1 MRQARAGLAA
11 LLVCTLLPAATNAV
25 PPNPLD
31 PSDTCGDPMMVSDS
45 YEAHWGKVVE
55 VLDPVTVVI
64 ECVPDRLPAGYTP
77 GPVRCVRDTLKLV
90 QLEPP
95 PSSSPLWEKAR
106 RGLERRTLGRV
117 VHYAMSHW
125 QETRGVTNVILDFD
139 DSENER
145 LLRKG
150 LASYRDFGA
159 YAVDWYTDCD
169 YQRIEADARAHRR
182 GIWAPHNN

>member
-45 YEAHWGKVVE
+45 YEAHWGKVGE
-55 VLDPVTVVI
+55 GLDPVTVVI
-64 ECVPDRLPAGYTP
+64 EGVPDRPAAGHTP
-77 GPVRCVRDTLKLV
+77 GAARRGPFRGVRDTLRLG
-90 QLEPP
+90 QPEPP

-125 QETRGVTNVILDFD
+125 QETRGVTNVLLDFAA
-139 DSENER
+139 SEDER
-145 LLRKG
+145 LLR
-150 LASYRDFGA
+150 
-159 YAVDWYTDCD
+159 
-169 YQRIEADARAHRR
+169 
-182 GIWAPHNN
+182 